1 MIRVG
6 TVGVIAVPVLFGVL
20 AGCNGRAQQP
30 TAAVDQEQRKSSM
43 SGIQQLRKS
52 IQMGTERVFPEGE
65 YRRGV
70 VLGARGDYKGAA
82 EHFRNYLRLA
92 PNSPIAETVRR
103 QLARAEELAAAKPA
117 GGQVAPKSR

>member
-1 MIRVG
+1 MVRVW
-6 TVGVIAVPVLFGVL
+6 TVALIALPVLFGVL
-20 AGCNGRAQQP
+20 AGCNSRAEQW

-43 SGIQQLRKS
+43 SEIQQLRKA
-52 IQMGTERVFPEGE
+52 IQMGTDRVFPEGE

-70 VLGARGDYKGAA
+70 VLGARGDYTGAA

-92 PNSPIAETVRR
+92 PNSPIAETVRK

-117 GGQVAPKSR
+117 AEQVAPRSP